1 MIERYMG
8 MTEDPYINIKTVV
21 KCPYCNEINRKIG
34 TSNMLNCTACT
45 KLFCYI
51 CNKPISGIEHY
62 QGKATCHEE
71 SQHYQ
76 DF

>member
-51 CNKPISGIEHY
+51 CNKPISGIEQY
-62 QGKATCHEE
+62 
-71 SQHYQ
+71 
-76 DF
+76 

>member
-62 QGKATCHEE
+62 
-71 SQHYQ
+71 
-76 DF
+76 